1 MNIVIL
7 DDEAIICEGL
17 SAMLAAHGGK
27 LWNLFATYHD
37 AEEALE
43 TCDWDK
49 VDLLIA
55 DINMPGLT
63 GLELLSTLRDRGYE
77 TQVIII
83 SGYTQFEYAQRALH
97 HDALDYIVKPIC
109 PEKIF
114 MAIEKAEKKLAAR
127 NAEKNSRIF
136 IQNNFDRLTR
146 EYFSELIFDFD
157 ILSVDQKTS
166 LAESFGL
173 QGKSFAVM
181 LLYSLTQ
188 KDINTTYIENVF
200 MSGKNKAF
208 FYRLGSGIY
217 TILTVSENASSIDE
231 SSMLALAE
239 REIGPVLWHKIVRVD
254 KLAEIN
260 ATYTTLLGYMR
271 DSVELRSIKPLTPK
285 IANTDLP
292 LMKGDYAPVIL
303 GVFDIIKRDYAKPL
317 SLARLSEQL
326 FVHPTYLSNLFKKQT
341 GITLID
347 YINHYRVEKA
357 KELLSDPL
365 NKIYWITEQVGFVNQ
380 RYFSQVFK
388 RITGLTPV
396 EYRTHCIIHH
406 TDKRNED

>member
-1 MNIVIL
+1 
-7 DDEAIICEGL
+7 
-17 SAMLAAHGGK
+17 
-27 LWNLFATYHD
+27 
-37 AEEALE
+37 
-43 TCDWDK
+43 
-49 VDLLIA
+49 
-55 DINMPGLT
+55 
-63 GLELLSTLRDRGYE
+63 
-77 TQVIII
+77 
-83 SGYTQFEYAQRALH
+83 
-97 HDALDYIVKPIC
+97 
-109 PEKIF
+109 
-114 MAIEKAEKKLAAR
+114 
-127 NAEKNSRIF
+127 
-136 IQNNFDRLTR
+136 
-146 EYFSELIFDFD
+146 
-157 ILSVDQKTS
+157 
-166 LAESFGL
+166 
-173 QGKSFAVM
+173 
-181 LLYSLTQ
+181 
-188 KDINTTYIENVF
+188 
-200 MSGKNKAF
+200 
-208 FYRLGSGIY
+208 
-217 TILTVSENASSIDE
+217 
-231 SSMLALAE
+231 MLALAE

-271 DSVELRSIKPLTPK
+271 DSVELRTIKPLTPK